1 MLRWAPYP
9 VVRVALSFILGIL
22 LYLIFGRQEGLAPGL
37 PAFFFALFVLAFI
50 LSRKYKTVFATDVAG
65 VVATLTFVVFG
76 YFMTQQRTQ
85 VYQPAHLSHLPTAP
99 AYYVGVVDDYVLQKP
114 GYQST
119 VLAVEQVQVNGQW
132 QRATGKVQLS
142 VPHDSEEEY
151 ELKYGDVLL
160 IKGARQEVA
169 PPLNP
174 NQFDY
179 RKYLANKG
187 IHFRHYLPSFQ
198 FHKLGSE
205 PANPVLYYSI
215 QLRRNLDE
223 VLRERIG
230 EKREYAIASALI
242 LGVKDELD
250 NSIRQAYADTG
261 TMHVLAVS
269 GLHVGLIYTL
279 LMLVLA
285 KFNSSARQ
293 RWAGAILVLAILW
306 LYAFITGLSPSVLR
320 AVLMFSLVTVGLA
333 LKRRTVVYNTVSVA
347 ALGLLFWNPYNLL
360 EVGFQLS
367 FLAVLGIVYIQPKL
381 YRLLEI
387 DNFILDFIWAYFTV
401 AIAAQLATLP
411 LGLYYFHQFPM
422 YFWLAN
428 IVVVPLATLVLY
440 SGVVALLFSWI
451 PVVSDWLFGL
461 HLVLTYLMNDFNL
474 WVQGWPQ
481 ALINGIDITL
491 LQVLLLYALL
501 FAFILFLAFNK
512 LRYLSIAVGVVAI
525 LAVQE
530 IVEAQQQQNQKQLL
544 IYSVRGSTGIG
555 LVQGQQAV
563 LLADSALLYNYSNF
577 TFNVQ
582 PHLWQVGVQEP
593 KISSLMGDSLG
604 LTSLIILPDSNQLLV
619 WQGQRWLILSHP
631 PKLKPKPGFAVD
643 YLLLRQNVRVKPEEL
658 QEYRFDKIILDASSA
673 PWYRKRLH
681 QQLDTLGI
689 AYYDVADSGAFVV
702 EF

>member
-9 VVRVALSFILGIL
+9 IVRVTLSFILGVL
-22 LYLIFGRQEGLAPGL
+22 LYLLIGRQEGIGPGL
-37 PAFFFALFVLAFI
+37 LAFFFALFILAAI
-50 LSRKYKTVFATDVAG
+50 LAKKYRTAFAYDVAG
-65 VVATLTFVVFG
+65 ILALLTFAILGFVI
-76 YFMTQQRTQ
+76 TQQRTEI
-85 VYQPAHLSHLPTAP
+85 YQPNHLAHLSAAP
-99 AYYVGVVDDYVLQKP
+99 AFYIGVVDDYVLQKP

-119 VLAVEQVQVNGQW
+119 VLEVTQVQVNGAW
-132 QRATGKVQLS
+132 QKASGKVQLS
-142 VPHDSEEEY
+142 VPHDSEAKY

-160 IKGARQEVA
+160 VKGAPQEVT

-179 RKYLANKG
+179 RNYLANKG
-187 IHFRHYLPSFQ
+187 IHYRHYLQSFQ
-198 FHKLGSE
+198 YQKLGHE
-205 PANPVLYYSI
+205 PNNLILSYSI

-230 EKREYAIASALI
+230 EKREYMIASALI

-279 LMLVLA
+279 LMVVLA
-285 KFNSSARQ
+285 RMNSTARQ
-293 RWAGAILVLAILW
+293 RWLGAILVLAVLW

-320 AVLMFSLVTVGLA
+320 AVLMFSLVTIGLA
-333 LKRRTVVYNTVSVA
+333 LRRRTVIYNTVAFA
-347 ALGLLFWNPYNLL
+347 AGALLFYNPYNLL

-367 FLAVLGIVYIQPKL
+367 FLAVLGIVYLQPRL
-381 YRLLEI
+381 YKLLEV
-387 DNFILDFIWAYFTV
+387 DNWLLDFVWAYFTV
-401 AIAAQLATLP
+401 SVAAQLATLP

-440 SGVVALLFSWI
+440 SGVVALLFSWV
-451 PVVSDWLFGL
+451 PVVSNWLFDL

-474 WVQGWPQ
+474 WVQRWPQ
-481 ALINGIDITL
+481 ALVNGIDITL
-491 LQVLLLYALL
+491 LQAVLLYALL
-501 FAFILFLAFNK
+501 LAFILFLAIKK
-512 LRYLSIAVGVVAI
+512 LRYLSIAVGLVAI
-525 LAVQE
+525 LVVQE
-530 IVEAQQQQNQKQLL
+530 ITEAQRQQRQKQLVV
-544 IYSVRGSTGIG
+544 YSVRGSTGVG

-563 LLADSALLYNYSNF
+563 LLADSALRHNKSNY

-582 PHLWQVGVQEP
+582 PHLWQLGVQQANIVSFVDAAP
-593 KISSLMGDSLG
+593 GTAPLV
-604 LTSLIILPDSNQLLV
+604 TLPDSNQLLV
-619 WQGQRWLILSHP
+619 WQGKRWLILSRP
-631 PKLKPKPGFAVD
+631 PKLHPKAGFEVD
-643 YLLLRQNVRVKPEEL
+643 YLLLRQNIRVWPEQL
-658 QEYRFDKIILDASSA
+658 QAYKAGKVILDASNA
-673 PWYRKRLH
+673 TWYRKRLH

-689 AYYDVADSGAFVV
+689 SYFDVADSGAFVV